1 MGASRVLAP
10 IGAVGSVS
18 GILNVTID
26 VTDRVQAQEELE
38 RHRDNLEELVQ
49 RQTAELR
56 RANQD
61 LEDERDFTA
70 AVLETAGALVVV
82 VDREGRIVRFNR
94 AAEQAALDKQRHFE
108 ISYRIA
114 TPAGQE
120 WVWERGQGH
129 TPQTG
134 E

>member
-1 MGASRVLAP
+1 
-10 IGAVGSVS
+10 VS

-38 RHRDNLEELVQ
+38 RHCDNLEELVQ

-120 WVWERGQGH
+120 WVWERRQGH
-129 TPQTG
+129 KPQTG